1 LNTSYAQAPI
11 IFPDVETSNWTFDP
25 VRKQYFWHRFYS
37 HQPDLNYENPA
48 VQEAILKAITF
59 WLELGIDGFRLD
71 AVPYLYQE
79 EDSTCAHLPQTHAFL
94 KRVRETVDA
103 IKPGCVLLAEANG
116 FPGDVREY
124 FGDGDECNMAFNFP
138 LMPRLF
144 MALRRQSRQPIVDI
158 LNETTTLPAGCQW
171 ATFLRNHDELT
182 LEMVTDEEREYM
194 LAEYAEDPRM
204 KANIGIRRRLSP
216 LLRNDRRQL
225 EILTALLLS
234 LPGTPVLYYGDE
246 IGMGDNIW
254 LGDRDGVRT
263 PMQWSPDR
271 NAGFSK
277 ADPGRLIRQ
286 PVMDAVFGYQSINV
300 EAQERNP
307 SSLLHWTRMMIATR
321 KSHPALGLGDYRT
334 IAGTNER
341 VFAFSRTFGDDIVV
355 CVNNLSPHPQG
366 TELDLGAWGG
376 HRLVELFGGYEFP
389 RVTEVPVQVTL
400 TGHGFLWL
408 RLIPSAS
415 TAADGPLPS
424 LWSPR

>member
-1 LNTSYAQAPI
+1 
-11 IFPDVETSNWTFDP
+11 
-25 VRKQYFWHRFYS
+25 
-37 HQPDLNYENPA
+37 
-48 VQEAILKAITF
+48 
-59 WLELGIDGFRLD
+59 
-71 AVPYLYQE
+71 VPYLYQAE
-79 EDSTCAHLPQTHAFL
+79 GTDCAHLPQTHAFL
-94 KRVRETVDA
+94 KRVRAMVDEV
-103 IKPGCVLLAEANG
+103 KSGCVLLAEANG

-144 MALRRQSRQPIVDI
+144 MALRQQSRQRIVDI
-158 LNETTTLPAGCQW
+158 LAETSALPAGCQW

-182 LEMVTDEEREYM
+182 LEMVTTEEREYM

-225 EILTALLLS
+225 EILTALLFS

-271 NAGFSK
+271 NAGFSP

-286 PVMDAVFGYQSINV
+286 PVMDAVFGYQAVNV
-300 EAQERNP
+300 EAQERSP
-307 SSLLHWTRMMIATR
+307 SSVLHWTRMMIATR
-321 KSHPALGLGDYRT
+321 KHHPALGLGDYRV
-334 IAGTNER
+334 IAGNNEQI
-341 VFAFSRTFGDDIVV
+341 FAFVRSYEDDVVV
-355 CVNNLSPHPQG
+355 CVNNLSAYPQG
-366 TELDLGAWGG
+366 TELDLSGWAG
-376 HRLVELFGGYEFP
+376 HQLVELFGGYEFP
-389 RVTEVPVQVTL
+389 AITEDPTHVTL

-408 RLIPSAS
+408 RVIPAP
-415 TAADGPLPS
+415 TEPLPS
-424 LWSPR
+424 SPITG